1 MTTETKLK
9 FYVIRAQS
17 GREEF
22 AIEALQRAIVEK
34 KQDDLFGRI
43 LIPTEKI
50 QEIKQ
55 GRKVVRNKRLF
66 PGYIL
71 VEMVY
76 NNDTW
81 YTIMD
86 TPSISDFIGK
96 EVKKN
101 VVPGELPDLQPMETH
116 EVERILRLQQSDEEE
131 PEFKIDFKEG
141 DAIKIKE
148 GPFENFDGFVD
159 EVLPAKGL
167 VRVIVTIFGRATPV
181 ELEYWQVE
189 NV

>member
-1 MTTETKLK
+1 MTNEAMK
-9 FYVIRAQS
+9 FYVIRVQS

-22 AIEALQRAIVEK
+22 AIEGLNRTVEK
-34 KQDDLFGRI
+34 NKQQDLFGRI
-43 LIPTEKI
+43 LVPTEKI
-50 QEIKQ
+50 QEIKG
-55 GRKVVRNKRLF
+55 GRKVVRNRRLF
-66 PGYIL
+66 PGYML

-76 NNDTW
+76 NADTW

-86 TPSISDFIGK
+86 TPSIGDFIGK
-96 EVKKN
+96 EIQSTMI
-101 VVPGELPDLQPMETH
+101 PGELPELQSMDTH
-116 EVERILRLQQSDEEE
+116 EVERILRLQQTDGDE
-131 PEFKIDFKEG
+131 PELKINFKKG
-141 DAIKIKE
+141 DSIKIKE

-189 NV
+189 TV